1 MKVGEAAQWVKG
13 LWKHEDLRL
22 DPQHPHKKL
31 GTVVHSSNSSTAKGG
46 EGQVPG
52 HSDSQPSFDSL
63 SQTSGS
69 VRLPQERKKS
79 FRSGS

>member
-1 MKVGEAAQWVKG
+1 MGKG
-13 LWKHEDLRL
+13 LMEVQGPEAGSL
-22 DPQHPHKKL
+22 HPRNKL
-31 GTVVHSSNSSTAKGG
+31 GRVVRSSNSSTAKGG
-46 EGQVPG
+46 EGQDLG
-52 HSDSQPSFDSL
+52 HSDSQPNFYSL